1 MARNCFSWLTHL
13 RRTRTWCLAVCWRRP
28 WARSGCGRSG
38 RRRCPCASPQKT
50 GGSCAAARSG
60 WTGSAHPGGEEHWI
74 CKKTMKLES
83 RSNYLSLQLLQ
94 HSLSEVV
101 LPMVLL
107 VLLLLLEQERRHRR
121 VRVRRSLRPRGVPRR
136 LPGEGTLQ
144 HPLLPLKE
152 ASHRLFALL
161 LLTRVVIGD
170 AAEAAL

>member
-1 MARNCFSWLTHL
+1 MFGSLLAAILGEERLREEREAPLPLRITPEDGWEL
-13 RRTRTWCLAVCWRRP
+13 RRCSLGVDWVRTSW
-28 WARSGCGRSG
+28 GRG
-38 RRRCPCASPQKT
+38 ALDLQK
-50 GGSCAAARSG
+50 
-60 WTGSAHPGGEEHWI
+60 
-74 CKKTMKLES
+74 KKPMKWES

-170 AAEAAL
+170 AADAAL